1 MNVQSRRLDANR
13 TLFGTRVPI
22 CFEQMLTDSHSNIQF
37 VGLVKSR
44 YEVGWQGLQV
54 MLPSGTGVDS
64 LPHIFVEVS
73 RCAAIVAP

>member
-1 MNVQSRRLDANR
+1 
-13 TLFGTRVPI
+13 
-22 CFEQMLTDSHSNIQF
+22 MLTDSHSNIQF